1 METDADRTAVQL
13 MIVAGAIVLAPVM
26 LCAVAAVIGPLV
38 DADDGFAQMLR
49 YGSIAVAVAIGMQ
62 TAALNMSFARKIEKT
77 QTPQSKLAAIRA
89 RTIVILG
96 GGEAAA
102 LVAGVVMLLTGPSVL
117 LMPALGLFVV
127 VVAVTFP
134 TPGRVRQALAPGK
147 DKYS

>member
-1 METDADRTAVQL
+1 METDADKTAVQL
-13 MIVAGAIVLAPVM
+13 MVLAAAIVSGAAM
-26 LCAVAAVIGPLV
+26 FCGAAAVIGPIG
-38 DADDGFAQMLR
+38 DMEDDFAQMLR

-62 TAALNMSFARKIEKT
+62 TAALNMSFARKIERA
-77 QTPQSKLAAIRA
+77 QTPQAKLAAIRA

-102 LVAGVVMLLTGPSVL
+102 LVAGVMMLLTGPSVL
-117 LMPALGLFVV
+117 LMPALGLFVI